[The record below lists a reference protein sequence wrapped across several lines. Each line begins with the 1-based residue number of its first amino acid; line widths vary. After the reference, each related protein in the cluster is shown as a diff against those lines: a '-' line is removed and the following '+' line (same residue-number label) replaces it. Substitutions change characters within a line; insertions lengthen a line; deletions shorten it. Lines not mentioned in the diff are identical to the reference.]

1 MERKKVISG
10 EPAPGPRQQRRRQA
24 ARRLGEEGL
33 KLIARQGLAAAKVA
47 EITAAAGLGK
57 GTFFTHWPS
66 KEAFVAE
73 LVDQVLTELA
83 RRVRPLGLAP
93 VDAESLLGDVAVAHL
108 RYFRL
113 RPEAAALLNQ
123 ALALDPG
130 GPAHQAVAQRLG
142 QHLELVAGMLAPAGE
157 QLGWPRARAR
167 ELALALLATA
177 SGYFW
182 LGRPLELGADTP
194 LELLD
199 RLGRA
204 LARGLAR
211 Y

>member
-1 MERKKVISG
+1 MNRQSARDQS
-10 EPAPGPRQQRRRQA
+10 PPGPRGQRRRRA
-24 ARRLGEEGL
+24 ARRLSEEGL

-47 EITAAAGLGK
+47 DIAAAAGVGK

-73 LVDQVLTELA
+73 LLGQVLDELA

-93 VDAESLLGDVAVAHL
+93 TDAESLLADVAAAQL
-108 RYFRL
+108 RFFQL
-113 RPEAAALLNQ
+113 KPEAAALLNQ
-123 ALALDPG
+123 VLALDSG
-130 GPAHQAVAQRLG
+130 GPAYQEALGRLAR
-142 QHLELVAGMLAPAGE
+142 HLEMVAAMIAPAGE
-157 QLGWPRARAR
+157 HLGWPRERAP
-167 ELALALLATA
+167 ELALALLALA
-177 SGYFW
+177 GGFFW
-182 LGRPLELGADTP
+182 LGGPLGLGGDTP

-211 Y
+211 